1 MELRFEWD
9 ASKARDNISKHEGV
23 IFEEAA
29 TVFEDPFSLTIP
41 DPQHSEHE
49 DRFVL
54 LGLSERQRLL
64 VVVHTER
71 SDTIRIISARLATR
85 YERSKYEQAG

>member
-9 ASKARDNISKHEGV
+9 ASKARDNIAKHGGV
-23 IFEEAA
+23 TFEEAA